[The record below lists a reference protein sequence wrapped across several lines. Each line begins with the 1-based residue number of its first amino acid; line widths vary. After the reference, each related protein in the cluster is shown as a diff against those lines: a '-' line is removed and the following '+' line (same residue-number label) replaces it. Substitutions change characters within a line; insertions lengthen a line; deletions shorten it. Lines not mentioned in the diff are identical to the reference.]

1 MSVCTTTRKCPH
13 RLRGNVLVLTL
24 MLIAAM
30 TPLAIAALE
39 RVNHQSQLAA
49 ALAQRA
55 LLDAEATRALTVA
68 TRNVGAGESAQAF
81 SVGCPKQCDWHGA
94 RHVSSAASG
103 VTVAYVA
110 QRAAHTAV
118 PRYFLI
124 TARAVHT
131 NGGKVVA
138 HALFDAH
145 TDAFHF
151 VQ

>member
-1 MSVCTTTRKCPH
+1 
-13 RLRGNVLVLTL
+13 

-68 TRNVGAGESAQAF
+68 ARNVGTGESAQAF
-81 SVGCPKQCDWHGA
+81 SADCPEQCDWHGA
-94 RHVSSAASG
+94 QRVSSAESG

-110 QRAAHTAV
+110 QRAAHVAV

-131 NGGKVVA
+131 NGGKAVA
-138 HALFDAH
+138 HALFDA
-145 TDAFHF
+145 DADVFHF